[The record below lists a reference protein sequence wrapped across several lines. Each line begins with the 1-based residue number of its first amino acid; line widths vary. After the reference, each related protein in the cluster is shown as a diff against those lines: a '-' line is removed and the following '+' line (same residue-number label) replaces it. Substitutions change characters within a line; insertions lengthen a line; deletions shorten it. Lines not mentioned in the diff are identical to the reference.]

1 MPPVEGLSTRPPR
14 VTRLKSTDADFS
26 LLVTPA
32 GALIGASRTV
42 TEVLGWDLVEC
53 ARDGVWAAL
62 VEPGHRAAF
71 EQLIRQVLETG
82 GARMTLQA
90 PSLHGPLWVDAAAK
104 QLLDEPGTPVLVTAR
119 DITHDLAATTQLAD
133 SERQWRVA
141 FEHSPIGGALLDV
154 DGGVLVVNQALS
166 AMTGWRE
173 HELTRMDVTQLVVC
187 EGGLPW
193 DEWWTALVGEH
204 GVTTAVDRM
213 VETASGERFW
223 GRLTAAAL
231 ATHGSATASAA
242 RVVMQIEDITSR
254 REAELELADRA
265 LNDSLTGASN
275 RFFTQQ
281 WLASALED
289 HPGGGVGV
297 LYCDLDRFKVVND
310 SLGHVAGDDLL
321 VQVSDRLRSAMRPED
336 LLGRVGGDEFVIIVE
351 SVSTPAQLEEIAARL
366 FDAMAEP
373 FDLGGHRHAVTMS
386 LGGTVGSHPDGA
398 DEVLMRADMALLRA
412 KRLGRARF
420 VAFDPAQD
428 RIATREDL
436 QLEDELR
443 LSLDAGQLRAYYQPI
458 VDLDGLAVVGHEALV
473 RWAHPE
479 HGLLPPARFLE
490 LAENSGLI
498 RPLGWWMLK
507 QACADAVKGIDGPD
521 DHRWVAVNASAGQL
535 MRPGVASDVKRALMD
550 SGLPPHRLHLEIT
563 ESALISATETLAR
576 ELAELS
582 ELGVRIALD
591 DFGTGYSS
599 LTLLRRFPVD
609 VLKIDRS
616 FVAPLLHDRS
626 AYAIVKAV
634 LGMCADLGLA
644 TVAEGIEDQAQR
656 DALRSMGC
664 SHGQGYL
671 FGRAEP
677 LATRQ
682 PVARRAVGTQQVPRQ
697 LAAARWAEETA

>member
-1 MPPVEGLSTRPPR
+1 VPVVRPPSPS
-14 VTRLKSTDADFS
+14 LPAASSSIELLESTDADFS
-26 LLVTPA
+26 LLVAPDGT
-32 GALIGASRTV
+32 LLGASRTV
-42 TEVLGWDLVEC
+42 TEVLGWDLAQC
-53 ARDGVWAAL
+53 AREGVGAVLAD
-62 VEPGHRAAF
+62 PGHRVAF
-71 EQLIRQVLETG
+71 GQLMKQVLSTG
-82 GARMTLQA
+82 AARMTLQA
-90 PSLHGPLWVDAAAK
+90 PSLDGPLWVDAAAK
-104 QLLDEPGTPVLVTAR
+104 QLLDRAGTPVLVTAR
-119 DITHDLAATTQLAD
+119 DINHDLAATTQLAA
-133 SERQWRVA
+133 SELQWRVA
-141 FEHSPIGGALLDV
+141 FEQSPIGGALLDV
-154 DGGVLVVNQALS
+154 DGGVLVVNRAL
-166 AMTGWRE
+166 AQMTGWRE
-173 HELTRMDVTQLVVC
+173 HELTRMDVMQLVVC

-193 DEWWTALVGEH
+193 DQWWSALVGE
-204 GVTTAVDRM
+204 GSAASAVDRM
-213 VETASGERFW
+213 IMTASGERFW

-231 ATHGSATASAA
+231 STGERQTASGA
-242 RVVMQIEDITSR
+242 RVVIQVEDITSR

-297 LYCDLDRFKVVND
+297 LYCDLDRFKIVND

-321 VQVSDRLRSAMRPED
+321 VQVADRLRSAMRPED
-336 LLGRVGGDEFVIIVE
+336 LLGRVGGDEFVVIVE
-351 SVSTPAQLEEIAARL
+351 SVDTPAQLEQIAERL
-366 FDAMAEP
+366 IEAMSVP
-373 FDLGGHRHAVTMS
+373 FDLRGHQHAVSLS

-428 RIATREDL
+428 KIATREDL
-436 QLEDELR
+436 KLEDELR
-443 LSLDAGQLRAYYQPI
+443 MSLDAGQLRAYYQPI
-458 VDLDGLAVVGHEALV
+458 VALNGLAVVGHEALM

-498 RPLGWWMLK
+498 RPLGWWMLE
-507 QACADAVKGIDGPD
+507 QACADAVAGIEDTGG
-521 DHRWVAVNASAGQL
+521 RQWVAVNASAGQL
-535 MRPGVASDVKRALMD
+535 MRPGVAADVKRALVD
-550 SGLPPHRLHLEIT
+550 SGLAPWRLHLEIT
-563 ESALISATETLAR
+563 ESALISATDALAR

-599 LTLLRRFPVD
+599 LSLLRRFPVD

-616 FVAPLLHDRS
+616 FIAPLLHDRS

-634 LGMCADLGLA
+634 LGMCADLGLS
-644 TVAEGIEDQAQR
+644 TVAEGIEDEAQR

-671 FGRAEP
+671 FGHAEP

-682 PVARRAVGTQQVPRQ
+682 PVVRRADVPRQ
-697 LAAARWAEETA
+697 YTGGRRVQELA

>member
-1 MPPVEGLSTRPPR
+1 
-14 VTRLKSTDADFS
+14 
-26 LLVTPA
+26 
-32 GALIGASRTV
+32 
-42 TEVLGWDLVEC
+42 
-53 ARDGVWAAL
+53 
-62 VEPGHRAAF
+62 
-71 EQLIRQVLETG
+71 
-82 GARMTLQA
+82 
-90 PSLHGPLWVDAAAK
+90 
-104 QLLDEPGTPVLVTAR
+104 
-119 DITHDLAATTQLAD
+119 
-133 SERQWRVA
+133 
-141 FEHSPIGGALLDV
+141 
-154 DGGVLVVNQALS
+154 
-166 AMTGWRE
+166 
-173 HELTRMDVTQLVVC
+173 MDVTQLVVC
-187 EGGLPW
+187 DGGLPW
-193 DEWWTALVGEH
+193 DQWWTALVGED
-204 GVTTAVDRM
+204 GGTTAVDRM
-213 VETASGERFW
+213 ILTATGERFW
-223 GRLTAAAL
+223 GRLTAAPL
-231 ATHGSATASAA
+231 ATDGSATASCA

-321 VQVSDRLRSAMRPED
+321 VQVADRLRSAMRPED

-351 SVSTPAQLEEIAARL
+351 SVQTPAQLEEIAERL
-366 FDAMAEP
+366 FDAMAAP
-373 FDLGGHRHAVTMS
+373 FDLGGHQHAVTLS

-458 VDLDGLAVVGHEALV
+458 VALDGLAVVGHEALV

-498 RPLGWWMLK
+498 RPLGWWMLE
-507 QACADAVKGIDGPD
+507 QACADAVAGIARPD
-521 DHRWVAVNASAGQL
+521 DGLWVAVNASAGQL
-535 MRPGVASDVKRALMD
+535 MRPGVAADVKRALID
-550 SGLPPHRLHLEIT
+550 SGLPPGRLHLEIT
-563 ESALISATETLAR
+563 ESALISATDTLAG

-591 DFGTGYSS
+591 DFGTGWSS
-599 LTLLRRFPVD
+599 LSLLRRFPVD

-616 FVAPLLHDRS
+616 FVAPLLHDPS

-634 LGMCADLGLA
+634 LGMCADLGLS
-644 TVAEGIEDQAQR
+644 TVAEGIEDEAQR
-656 DALRSMGC
+656 DALRVMGC

-671 FGRAEP
+671 FGHAEP

-682 PVARRAVGTQQVPRQ
+682 PVVRRALAVTELAGTDLPRQ
-697 LAAARWAEETA
+697 ATPGHLAQETA